1 MQSVIKWEQ
10 NNTVKTCQN
19 DEASPLLSARAD
31 QVPTVEV
38 AQGIAADVCAV

>member
-19 DEASPLLSARAD
+19 EASPLLSARAD